1 MFILLVMYAL
11 ENSKKDVGWLFVGK
25 IDLEQE
31 NVLFK
36 NPPNAKQLY
45 QNLSIVNNMC

>member
-1 MFILLVMYAL
+1 MYAL
-11 ENSKKDVGWLFVGK
+11 ENSNIDVGWLFAGK

-36 NPPNAKQLY
+36 RSTKCTTTLPKLKDY
-45 QNLSIVNNMC
+45 